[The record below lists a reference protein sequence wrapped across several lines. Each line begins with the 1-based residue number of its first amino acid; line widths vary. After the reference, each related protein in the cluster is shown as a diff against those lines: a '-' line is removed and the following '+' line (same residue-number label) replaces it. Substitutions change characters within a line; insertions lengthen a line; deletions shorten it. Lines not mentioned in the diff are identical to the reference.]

1 MQCIMLGYATGAKT
15 YRSLNLST
23 NKIITCRDAS
33 FDEAMFPKTLKNKAI
48 LKNNS
53 AASSNSNNMEL
64 YDISNSDLSTNS
76 DASETY
82 THTFIGPYNP
92 RTSSAASNEVIE
104 ISSTA
109 PSENSSSCYEVIQIS
124 DDSSSTTASQTPSG
138 RRASDQSHTPGSP
151 FGYNYNHQG
160 NMEPSQNEHLDIED
174 PFAQSSPRTFNPSH
188 DTRIP
193 ANITQAR
200 EYLANRQQPVTP
212 LTGQRP
218 SRNMGRHHS
227 LNERLLSHPH
237 LSTRLD
243 NVDFSYFGGVSPGYL
258 SDISGGYSPESI
270 TPPITPST
278 WNQAMSL
285 PDADLWRDAT
295 DKEMKSL
302 SENYTWLVCK
312 LPPGKRPIKVRWVFK
327 IKKHTDGTID
337 KYKAR
342 LVAKGCVQVPGVD
355 FHETYAP
362 VLRFTSF
369 RTLMAIAATHDLEV
383 DHTDANNA
391 FLNGTINEELYIE
404 LPDGYNHQPSNNS
417 DTGSMVGQL
426 HKALYMILS
435 KLHISGMQLSLK
447 DVKKSDFSKLQLNL

>member
-1 MQCIMLGYATGAKT
+1 MAANSSLEILTPFSLQNEYLDNLQHHTLPQQNGTAERKNQNIMDSARSMVTQSAHALRTPALITKLRLRTMQCIMLGYATGAKA
-15 YRSLNLST
+15 YRLLNLST
-23 NKIITCRDAS
+23 NKIITCCDAS
-33 FDEAMFPKTLKNKAI
+33 FDETMFPKTLKNKAV
-48 LKNNS
+48 LKKNS

-64 YDISNSDLSTNS
+64 YDISNSDFSTNS
-76 DASETY
+76 DASVTY

-109 PSENSSSCYEVIQIS
+109 PSETSSSCYEVIQIS

-138 RRASDQSHTPGSP
+138 RQASDQSHTPGSP

-160 NMEPSQNEHLDIED
+160 NMESSQNEHSEIED
-174 PFAQSSPRTFNPSH
+174 PFAQSSPRTFNPSR

-212 LTGQRP
+212 LTGRRP

-243 NVDFSYFGGVSPGYL
+243 NVDSSYFGGVSSGYL

-270 TPPITPST
+270 TLPITPST

-285 PDADLWRDAT
+285 PDTDL
-295 DKEMKSL
+295 
-302 SENYTWLVCK
+302 
-312 LPPGKRPIKVRWVFK
+312 
-327 IKKHTDGTID
+327 
-337 KYKAR
+337 
-342 LVAKGCVQVPGVD
+342 
-355 FHETYAP
+355 
-362 VLRFTSF
+362 
-369 RTLMAIAATHDLEV
+369 
-383 DHTDANNA
+383 
-391 FLNGTINEELYIE
+391 
-404 LPDGYNHQPSNNS
+404 
-417 DTGSMVGQL
+417 
-426 HKALYMILS
+426 
-435 KLHISGMQLSLK
+435 
-447 DVKKSDFSKLQLNL
+447 